1 MFAAIKYSS
10 AIYYKAHHPMLVKS
24 SYVLGSTLVGF
35 VGGEVLNLNAILSG
49 VAGLV
54 GSIILAFIVRQP
66 AARAARSAEET
77 STIDN
82 LIKTHAEDTKSWQQR
97 LDYSAKLERI
107 IRVRAHK
114 ALGEVQRLEI
124 YAKKLQ
130 VILRKERIE
139 MPDFNF
145 RTYDDIVGEFDR
157 QIMNLETSYE
167 SRNDDKS

>member
-1 MFAAIKYSS
+1 
-10 AIYYKAHHPMLVKS
+10 MLVKS

-35 VGGEVLNLNAILSG
+35 VGGEVLNLNAILSAVFG
-49 VAGLV
+49 LAGA
-54 GSIILAFIVRQP
+54 IILAFIARQP

-107 IRVRAHK
+107 IRIRAHK

-130 VILRKERIE
+130 VVLQTQRIE
-139 MPDFNF
+139 LPDFNF
-145 RTYDDIVGEFDR
+145 RTYDDIVGEYDR

-167 SRNDDKS
+167 SRNDDKSTRGIHEGRTT